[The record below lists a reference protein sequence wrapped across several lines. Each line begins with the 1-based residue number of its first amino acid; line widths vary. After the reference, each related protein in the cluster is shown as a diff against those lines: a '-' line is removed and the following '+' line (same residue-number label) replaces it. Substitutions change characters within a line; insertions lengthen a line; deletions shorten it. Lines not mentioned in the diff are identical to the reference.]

1 MAAATKLLKAGDTL
15 LGDSLF
21 SAYYAVT
28 KAVADRV
35 HIVTE
40 LQKTSQWRINPK
52 LGDQNKK

>member
-21 SAYYAVT
+21 SAYYVVT

-40 LQKTSQWRINPK
+40 LKKTSQ
-52 LGDQNKK
+52 